1 MGGAFVP
8 PQQRKRIA
16 QGDIIMQMEIEQK
29 IEEKNTDQKEE
40 IVATEGYTLLCLMI
54 GALKASVS
62 SKMKRVLKMRKKN
75 PNSGKNLEANC
86 NNMNATIT
94 ELENL
99 RETASM
105 DKGHG
110 TPNLGEVALGI
121 ARSTPGCTITITEG
135 RFGFKSE
142 KPVVADK

>member
-1 MGGAFVP
+1 M
-8 PQQRKRIA
+8 K
-16 QGDIIMQMEIEQK
+16 MELELK
-29 IEEKNTDQKEE
+29 KEE
-40 IVATEGYTLLCLMI
+40 ENEDQNEEEIIPTTGYTLLCLMI

-62 SKMKRVLKMRKKN
+62 SKMKRVIKMRKKN

-142 KPVVADK
+142 QPIVADK